1 MPWVPELFSAPAL
14 AQVLDTRQRELVSV
28 PYFDGL
34 MTGET
39 EALIKSFAG
48 MPEIHVPMRGRVK
61 GARAFEAFVSE
72 TSSWLRQRNVS
83 VEEVEHLI
91 TDRYGFE
98 EVVLHLDGDSGRV
111 ELPVAVV
118 ADRLPGGR
126 IDELRIYFSN
136 APLGRHADRP
146 PVLQRDPGPA
156 PDRTSWTSISMRS
169 PRVTSTRSWRRSN
182 RTVSPASPPAPD
194 TCRRDEDLRRF
205 YEQLFSNGGGIAL
218 EFCAV
223 IDDERVCALEYNV
236 ARWGETELAPEAG
249 FAVYVRGPHGK
260 LAAARTY
267 DDAYFR
273 LHPLNV
279 AAPAASRS
287 RCVQLDIGG
296 RAPRALD
303 AAAISRPQCLQRG
316 DVDL

>member
-14 AQVLDTRQRELVSV
+14 ARVIDTRQRELVSV

-39 EALIKSFAG
+39 EALVKSFAG
-48 MPEIHVPMRGRVK
+48 VPEIHLPMRGRVK

-72 TSSWLRQRNVS
+72 TSEWLGQRNVS
-83 VEEVEHLI
+83 VEEVEHLV
-91 TDRYGFE
+91 TDRYAFE
-98 EVVLHLDGDSGRV
+98 EVILHLDGDSGRV
-111 ELPVAVV
+111 ALPVAVV
-118 ADRLPGGR
+118 ADRLSGGR

-146 PVLQRDPGPA
+146 PVLQRDPDLRLSGIIDEYQHALAAGDVEAILAAFEPDGFAREPA
-156 PDRTSWTSISMRS
+156 GARH
-169 PRVTSTRSWRRSN
+169 VQG
-182 RTVSPASPPAPD
+182 A
-194 TCRRDEDLRRF
+194 DEDLRRF

-218 EFCAV
+218 EFCAAV
-223 IDDERVCALEYNV
+223 DDERICALEYNV

-249 FAVYVRGPHGK
+249 FAVYVRGPRGK

-273 LHPLNV
+273 LHPLN
-279 AAPAASRS
+279 
-287 RCVQLDIGG
+287 
-296 RAPRALD
+296 
-303 AAAISRPQCLQRG
+303 
-316 DVDL
+316 

>member
-14 AQVLDTRQRELVSV
+14 AQVLDTRKRELVSV

-48 MPEIHVPMRGRVK
+48 VPEIHLPMRGRVK

-72 TSSWLRQRNVS
+72 TSSWLNQRNVS
-83 VEEVEHLI
+83 VEEVEHLV

-111 ELPVAVV
+111 ALPVAVV

-146 PVLQRDPGPA
+146 PVLQRDPDLRLSGIIDEYQHALAAGDVDAILAAFEPDGSAREPA
-156 PDRTSWTSISMRS
+156 GARH
-169 PRVTSTRSWRRSN
+169 VQG
-182 RTVSPASPPAPD
+182 A
-194 TCRRDEDLRRF
+194 DEDLRRF
-205 YEQLFSNGGGIAL
+205 YELLFSNGGGIAL
-218 EFCAV
+218 ELCAA
-223 IDDERVCALEYNV
+223 IDDERICALEYNV
-236 ARWGETELAPEAG
+236 ARWGETQLAPEAG
-249 FAVYVRGPHGK
+249 FAAYVRGPHGK

-273 LHPLNV
+273 LHPL
-279 AAPAASRS
+279 S
-287 RCVQLDIGG
+287 
-296 RAPRALD
+296 
-303 AAAISRPQCLQRG
+303 
-316 DVDL
+316 